1 MASCIVKDNVWERE
15 VWRIHLAPAQVG
27 YDVLLRNQSV
37 FQCYYD
43 LRDTIFHS
51 ELGSTLAIFGA
62 GYTIDSLMLRYQGVD
77 WRNKDNWGCNGGCAG
92 DGGML
97 CGRKV
102 IDRLLCT
109 GKHTKF
115 NQS

>member
-1 MASCIVKDNVWERE
+1 MRAIPLYDSLSSLRSPHALPQI
-15 VWRIHLAPAQVG
+15 G

-51 ELGSTLAIFGA
+51 ELGSTLAILGA

-77 WRNKDNWGCNGGCAG
+77 WRNKDNWNCNGGCVHTTVRG
-92 DGGML
+92 RSHQSQSQHVDG
-97 CGRKV
+97 CKRV
-102 IDRLLCT
+102 
-109 GKHTKF
+109 HH
-115 NQS
+115 